1 MARFRFILTS
11 AFCLTTGAV
20 AAQEA
25 LPAGNPGAPTDGY
38 AGVCPNSANPPAVD
52 VPAGQSPARITWPG
66 FQTLPDQGTRIFV
79 QATVPF
85 QFSTETRGS
94 SFVVSLGDVGIA
106 GENNGRPLE
115 TRFFNTPVVRA
126 SLKRIKKQKETQ
138 LILELRGN
146 ATPRVHTETGTNGY
160 FFLMIDF
167 PPGQYIENAPAP
179 APVAAAP
186 APTAAPSRPA
196 DPMAAG
202 GSLQGSARV
211 NVQAPTLTTEQNAAI
226 NNERPPAVRATTG
239 GSISFGGGTR

>member
-1 MARFRFILTS
+1 M
-11 AFCLTTGAV
+11 
-20 AAQEA
+20 
-25 LPAGNPGAPTDGY
+25 
-38 AGVCPNSANPPAVD
+38 
-52 VPAGQSPARITWPG
+52 
-66 FQTLPDQGTRIFV
+66 

-106 GENNGRPLE
+106 GENNGHPLE

-167 PPGQYIENAPAP
+167 PPGQYIEAAPEAAPVATAPAP
-179 APVAAAP
+179 APASAP
-186 APTAAPSRPA
+186 PA
-196 DPMAAG
+196 DPMTAG

-211 NVQAPTLTTEQNAAI
+211 NVQAPTLTTQQNAEI

-239 GSISFGGGTR
+239 GSIGFGGGTR